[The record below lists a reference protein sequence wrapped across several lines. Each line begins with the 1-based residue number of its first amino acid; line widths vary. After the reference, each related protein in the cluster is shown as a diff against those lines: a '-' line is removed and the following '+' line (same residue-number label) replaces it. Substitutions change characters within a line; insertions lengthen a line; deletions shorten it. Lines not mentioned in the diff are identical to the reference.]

1 MKSLKKSILCILFAM
16 VLFFSV
22 FALMGFTT
30 STVNASTKDI
40 FTAEDY
46 TSNDRLLKE
55 DGSLSTKEIVDF
67 SNEVKV
73 ASNGVSFPEL
83 TQVIPSQILEN
94 GQETVSQYYG
104 KEYGYYVVKE
114 GDYVDV
120 LLLDFEY
127 EFDDGEEHS
136 NEYIIKIKPLLQ
148 QRFLK
153 FYNEGQCYWLKEKNF
168 YKYYVANPRF
178 FISLKNENSLN
189 YGDLNYTKAGD
200 KGAAIVQTRLNYGKV
215 SYKDEEDF
223 LKEGLKITGKK
234 LLDYAIKA
242 ISQKFP
248 LVSIIKDAISNNL
261 DIYKQGQEQ
270 IVIADNEGNIVSLP
284 EISNQHSDSQY
295 LSYCRT
301 AAFLPEDEIILSADE
316 NSYADYIV
324 RIDEPEGGSCI
335 SRLDQICEFDIVR
348 RNGNY
353 SSMEHVAGNWYDE
366 NAQSLQFS
374 KQRILFEDQEPEF
387 KVTEENVEGDN
398 IPVYLLPNGK
408 QTIAFKPDYSAYY
421 KFDLEDSTGLNLS
434 VIDSDGNAVKDN
446 GYYDLKGGENY
457 NIIVT
462 SGDEKAI
469 TSLGISL
476 VDGKSSGTVYAKEQR
491 LVKLNISQSD
501 VYNLSTNNSYC
512 LINDILVKSSRGF
525 INYSEYSGYT
535 HLPTVSVPLQEGEYY
550 VLIYNSSAVNRSF
563 NLGAEE
569 CAVGE
574 VGETNTV
581 NTDGMNYVYIKFEI
595 DTGDYIGTILNAENY
610 KVLDYSLES
619 IPIYRLSNGN
629 FLVENNG
636 NVLYIGVLAGE
647 GTTNV
652 LLNLS
657 ENSTMWKI
665 NGEVVDNNKAE
676 LERGN
681 SYEIE
686 FYINGIEQG
695 DTFIFNFNGAPDGL
709 AEAINFTDNILTI
722 KDYCPTDYS
731 FTVKY
736 YFNALAESISGLEI
750 TPVYTVTFE
759 GIDITND
766 EELTFNWVQTDD
778 LATIYY
784 EVSNGTISCNG
795 SVDTTGYVVGNTY
808 GEGLTQY
815 LSSFGISNV
824 TITIS
829 KIDVTTSKGA
839 MAVNLKTPFTAK
851 VHMAYASGSGTKNN
865 PYIISCN
872 RHFENMGINTDADT
886 YFTITKYLK
895 LEGNVIE
902 DFYGIIE
909 SKDLVVISWTPED
922 KQKMGIIINNSGTIR
937 NLQVN
942 VNYNFNLTGLW
953 GHTVGGIVCNNEDS
967 GLIENCSVTMIRAS
981 KLNHT
986 TTVGGIAGIN
996 NGTINNCYA
1005 TVDVITG
1012 GTFGGIA
1019 GINYGTITDSCGMG
1033 DIVQKVETYEGCYEL
1048 SYVGGIAG
1056 VNGAGGEISNC
1067 VGGTRDDS
1075 YLYVIIDVANV
1086 DDANLAPYSGP
1097 IAGENKGTVKDCSNY
1112 GYAIRTGNLHT
1123 GSNYNQLRNI
1133 NNII

>member
-1 MKSLKKSILCILFAM
+1 M

-434 VIDSDGNAVKDN
+434 VIDTDGNAVKDN

-501 VYNLSTNNSYC
+501 VYNLSTNNS
-512 LINDILVKSSRGF
+512 
-525 INYSEYSGYT
+525 
-535 HLPTVSVPLQEGEYY
+535 
-550 VLIYNSSAVNRSF
+550 
-563 NLGAEE
+563 
-569 CAVGE
+569 
-574 VGETNTV
+574 
-581 NTDGMNYVYIKFEI
+581 
-595 DTGDYIGTILNAENY
+595 
-610 KVLDYSLES
+610 
-619 IPIYRLSNGN
+619 
-629 FLVENNG
+629 
-636 NVLYIGVLAGE
+636 
-647 GTTNV
+647 
-652 LLNLS
+652 
-657 ENSTMWKI
+657 
-665 NGEVVDNNKAE
+665 
-676 LERGN
+676 
-681 SYEIE
+681 
-686 FYINGIEQG
+686 
-695 DTFIFNFNGAPDGL
+695 
-709 AEAINFTDNILTI
+709 
-722 KDYCPTDYS
+722 
-731 FTVKY
+731 
-736 YFNALAESISGLEI
+736 
-750 TPVYTVTFE
+750 TVTFE

-808 GEGLTQY
+808 GEDLTQY

-851 VHMAYASGSGTKNN
+851 VHMAYGSGSGTKNN

>member
-434 VIDSDGNAVKDN
+434 VIDTDGNAVKDN

-501 VYNLSTNNSYC
+501 VYNLSTNNS
-512 LINDILVKSSRGF
+512 
-525 INYSEYSGYT
+525 
-535 HLPTVSVPLQEGEYY
+535 
-550 VLIYNSSAVNRSF
+550 
-563 NLGAEE
+563 
-569 CAVGE
+569 
-574 VGETNTV
+574 
-581 NTDGMNYVYIKFEI
+581 
-595 DTGDYIGTILNAENY
+595 
-610 KVLDYSLES
+610 
-619 IPIYRLSNGN
+619 
-629 FLVENNG
+629 
-636 NVLYIGVLAGE
+636 
-647 GTTNV
+647 
-652 LLNLS
+652 
-657 ENSTMWKI
+657 
-665 NGEVVDNNKAE
+665 
-676 LERGN
+676 
-681 SYEIE
+681 
-686 FYINGIEQG
+686 
-695 DTFIFNFNGAPDGL
+695 
-709 AEAINFTDNILTI
+709 
-722 KDYCPTDYS
+722 
-731 FTVKY
+731 
-736 YFNALAESISGLEI
+736 
-750 TPVYTVTFE
+750 TVTFE

-808 GEGLTQY
+808 GEDLTQY

-851 VHMAYASGSGTKNN
+851 VHMAYGSGSGTKNN